1 MENFLIQWHAQLMDV
16 DRIPV
21 ILLAML
27 LCSIVGMVSGPL
39 AGNAYPFLW
48 QVFDILF
55 GKLGERMDRPNR
67 PKADLVFRGF
77 MTASFMVFIAALTGK
92 IFAELSIIEPAYGV
106 TQVLLLSLLFTAG
119 SIWFSLLRLYFAM
132 EQDKVVEGVYY
143 AIARS
148 SRVNLAAGDDFGVTR
163 TAMALSARS
172 FDKGLVAPALWFFIG
187 GFPAACIYSAL
198 ALASWRFGKNGLGAG
213 FGIVPLALERLMGMI
228 PSLFSAIFITLAS
241 TFTPTARLHKG
252 LESWLGHKNRSPYE
266 QGGAPL
272 SALAWALN
280 VSLGGAVQD
289 LSGVALKGE
298 WVGPEGATAQLDH
311 KHLRRAIYINVIAHI
326 LFIASLLG
334 AYMWGG
340 LLL

>member
-1 MENFLIQWHAQLMDV
+1 MENLLIQWHAQLMDV

-21 ILLAML
+21 ILLAIL
-27 LCSIVGMVSGPL
+27 VCSIVGMITGPL
-39 AGNAYPFLW
+39 AGNANPFIW
-48 QVFDILF
+48 RVFDILF
-55 GKLGERMDRPNR
+55 GRLGERMDRSHR
-67 PKADLVFRGF
+67 ARADLIFRGF
-77 MTASFMVFIAALTGK
+77 LIASFVIVVAALIGRAC
-92 IFAELSIIEPAYGV
+92 AELVIAEPAYGV
-106 TQVLLLSLLFTAG
+106 TQVLLLSILMTAG
-119 SIWFSLLRLYFAM
+119 SVWFALLKLYFAM
-132 EQDKVVEGVYY
+132 EKDKVGEGAYY

-148 SRVNLAAGDDFGVTR
+148 AHVNLTAGDDFGVTR
-163 TAMALSARS
+163 VAMGLSARS
-172 FDKGLVAPALWFFIG
+172 FDKGMVAPALWFLIG
-187 GFPAACIYSAL
+187 GFPAACIYGAL
-198 ALASWRFGKNGLGAG
+198 AMMSWRFGKNGLGAG
-213 FGIVPLALERLMGMI
+213 FATVPLALERLMGMI
-228 PSLFSAIFITLAS
+228 PSLFSAAFITLAS

-252 LESWLGHKNRSPYE
+252 LASWLGHKDRAPYE

-289 LSGVALKGE
+289 LSGSALKGE

-340 LLL
+340 IFL